1 MTEALP
7 REEKRQAG
15 RTETGQTPLNVR
27 TTGVAL
33 APEERGYF
41 RVRLGK
47 KLGKF
52 SPHIER
58 VTVRFED
65 VNGPKG
71 GVDIECRIK
80 VVLSGLPSLVV
91 SESAENVQVA
101 FNRTAD
107 RSVRVVRKA
116 LESSGSRTPKV
127 SRRAGAV
134 VKVGGGAVASARRP
148 ARAAPSGSQV
158 GRRVGRA
165 KSNVAAAGIRPEKLS
180 RTFPVDTAETGRSA
194 SDRKVGEGATAS
206 RNTKSAD
213 SKTVYMLEDSQGR
226 PSRKSTRRSGLSG
239 VKADAQ
245 LRERAVRETRSPAA
259 QAERAAAKKR
269 GAKRA

>member
-15 RTETGQTPLNVR
+15 RTETSQTPLNVR
-27 TTGVAL
+27 TSGLAL

-91 SESAENVQVA
+91 TEVAETVPVA
-101 FNRTAD
+101 FNKAAD

-116 LESSGSRTPKV
+116 LESSGTRTPKV
-127 SRRAGAV
+127 TRKAT
-134 VKVGGGAVASARRP
+134 ASLRKTS
-148 ARAAPSGSQV
+148 ARAAAAPPSPAGSLV
-158 GRRVGRA
+158 GRRVGTSKA
-165 KSNVAAAGIRPEKLS
+165 NVAAAARRPEKVD
-180 RTFPVDTAETGRSA
+180 RKFPVNTAAPGVSA
-194 SDRKVGEGATAS
+194 SDRKVGEGATAT
-206 RNTKSAD
+206 RNTKGPDIKA
-213 SKTVYMLEDSQGR
+213 TYALEDSQTE
-226 PSRKSTRRSGLSG
+226 PSRKSTRRGG
-239 VKADAQ
+239 GARVKPDNQ
-245 LRERAVRETRSPAA
+245 LRGRAIREARSPAVR
-259 QAERAAAKKR
+259 AERAAAAGR
-269 GAKRA
+269 GTHRV

>member
-7 REEKRQAG
+7 REEKREAG
-15 RTETGQTPLNVR
+15 RTETSLTPLNVR
-27 TTGVAL
+27 TSGLAL

-91 SESAENVQVA
+91 TESAESVPLA
-101 FNRTAD
+101 FNKAAD
-107 RSVRVVRKA
+107 RSVRVVRKS
-116 LESSGSRTPKV
+116 LESSGTSTPKV
-127 SRRAGAV
+127 TRKATAAIKESA
-134 VKVGGGAVASARRP
+134 ASASPRLP
-148 ARAAPSGSQV
+148 ARASPAGSQI
-158 GRRVGRA
+158 GRRVGGSKA
-165 KSNVAAAGIRPEKLS
+165 NVATAGVRPEKLS
-180 RTFPVDTAETGRSA
+180 REFPVDTAAPGISA

-206 RNTKSAD
+206 RNTKSPDTKA
-213 SKTVYMLEDSQGR
+213 TYALEDSQTQ
-226 PSRKSTRRSGLSG
+226 PSRKSTRRGG
-239 VKADAQ
+239 GARVKPDSQ
-245 LRERAVRETRSPAA
+245 LRGRAVREARSPTVR
-259 QAERAAAKKR
+259 AERAAAAGR
-269 GAKRA
+269 GTDRA